1 MFRTRILAIFAAA
14 LIGLGVT
21 APGAVAAPNK
31 SKTKATVSILHAI
44 PAGKGADVVDVYA
57 GDIRLLNNL
66 TPGQLR
72 TLKVRPG
79 TYDIGIYADGSMPGS
94 GQPLLALDNAVFLA
108 GTCSTITANFDA
120 TGSPATNRF
129 ADCSA
134 KNPVGFG
141 RLTVRHIAAAPA
153 VDFRANGEVLFGAL
167 TNGASA
173 TKRVEAGNYAIT
185 VSLANNEAV
194 VLGPTAENIVK
205 PFNTIVYAWGSATDG
220 TLALATQRVSAKG

>member
-1 MFRTRILAIFAAA
+1 LPAAQ
-14 LIGLGVT
+14 
-21 APGAVAAPNK
+21 AAPRNE
-31 SKTKATVSILHAI
+31 KATVAVLHAI

-57 GDIRLLNNL
+57 GDTRLLNNL

-108 GTCSTITANFDA
+108 GTCSTITANLDA
-120 TGSPATNRF
+120 AGAPTTNRF

-153 VDFRANGEVLFGAL
+153 VDFRANGQVLFGAL

-173 TKRVEAGNYAIT
+173 TKRVEASNYAIT
-185 VSLANNEAV
+185 VSLANNDAV
-194 VLGPTAENIVK
+194 VLGPTTVNAVR

-220 TLALATQRVSAKG
+220 TLALATQRVNAKG

>member
-1 MFRTRILAIFAAA
+1 MSRLRIFAVFAAA
-14 LIGLGVT
+14 LLGLGLT
-21 APGAVAAPNK
+21 APAVSAAPNNN
-31 SKTKATVSILHAI
+31 KATVSVLHAI

-66 TPGQLR
+66 TAGQLR
-72 TLKVRPG
+72 TLKVRQG

-94 GQPLLALDNAVFLA
+94 GQPLLAIDNAVFLA
-108 GTCSTITANFDA
+108 GTCSTITANLDA
-120 TGSPATNRF
+120 AGAPTTNRF

-141 RLTVRHIAAAPA
+141 RLTVRHVAAAPA

-173 TKRVEAGNYAIT
+173 TKRVAASNYAVT
-185 VSLANNEAV
+185 VSLANNDAV
-194 VLGPTAENIVK
+194 VLGPTTVNAVR

-220 TLALATQRVSAKG
+220 TLALATQRVNAKG